1 MRKDSPAD
9 HPKEKRAETRTDTLR
24 RHRVEIKFVGEP
36 IYQFKVTDVSRQG
49 AGILINANSRFL
61 KTIAPGQI
69 LEANFISPRGAQPAG
84 MFRTEIKHITDMDA
98 GRYKG
103 HKMVGIRILE
113 RCKSE

>member
-9 HPKEKRAETRTDTLR
+9 HSKEKRAETRTDTLR

-49 AGILINANSRFL
+49 AGILVNANSRFL
-61 KTIAPGQI
+61 KNIKPGQI
-69 LEANFISPRGAQPAG
+69 FDANFISPRGAQPSG
-84 MFRTEIKHITDMDA
+84 MFRTEIKHITDMET

-103 HKMVGIRILE
+103 HKMIGIRILE
-113 RCKSE
+113 RRESK